1 MVCRK
6 YHDNAF
12 NQETAPEAVVVADAS
27 TELNK
32 AFTDEPASALAL
44 LV

>member
-1 MVCRK
+1 MVYRK
-6 YHDNAF
+6 YHDNAS
-12 NQETAPEAVVVADAS
+12 NEKTAPQAVVVADAS

>member
-1 MVCRK
+1 M
-6 YHDNAF
+6 HDNAF
-12 NQETAPEAVVVADAS
+12 NEKTTPQAVVVADAS